1 MLVRYYYTLC
11 PFNILGAVNKV
22 HDRLISK
29 VKLSQ
34 LQSGLTFQEGGQG
47 KKGGFYSDPTP
58 WVHQSK
64 QVTK

>member
-1 MLVRYYYTLC
+1 M
-11 PFNILGAVNKV
+11 

-29 VKLSQ
+29 VKLSREFITTSQ

-64 QVTK
+64 EVTK